1 MSRLPHIIEQEARPE
16 PALLFGD
23 DEQYTQQD
31 DYFDMLQEQAEAE
44 LLRMGHGNRKTL
56 VREIDW

>member
-1 MSRLPHIIEQEARPE
+1 MSRLPHIVEQESRPE

-23 DEQYTQQD
+23 DEQFTSQD

-44 LLRMGHGNRKTL
+44 ILRMGHGNRKTL

>member
-1 MSRLPHIIEQEARPE
+1 MSRLAHLIEQESKPE

-23 DEQYTQQD
+23 DERFSSQD
-31 DYFDMLQEQAEAE
+31 DYLDMIQEQAEAE
-44 LLRMGHGNRKTL
+44 ILRAGHGARRTL